1 MENVTGGIMS
11 TVYDRLIHF
20 KLYLILFQLG
30 RYLNRS
36 YWEKRKENAAPPAY
50 TAPSREEEEPQPVT
64 TTANNGG
71 NTGQVCS
78 RLQLF
83 VSHVLLG
90 AQHYTHVK
98 TLNLKQL
105 FETFNK

>member
-1 MENVTGGIMS
+1 ML
-11 TVYDRLIHF
+11 TVYGPLTHF

-50 TAPSREEEEPQPVT
+50 TAPSREEEESLPIA
-64 TTANNGG
+64 TTANNGE
-71 NTGQVCS
+71 NIGQVCS
-78 RLQLF
+78 RLQFF

-90 AQHYTHVK
+90 V
-98 TLNLKQL
+98 
-105 FETFNK
+105 